1 MRITF
6 LLLGLVLLFGCSQK
20 TSEEHVSAA
29 QAFIAEER
37 MESAVVELKNAIQK
51 DPKSAI
57 ARFELGRAYTALKQY
72 ESAEKELN
80 RALEFGHPASEVIP
94 LLSQSYQ
101 KTGAYAALSEIDHT
115 EAGMT
120 PEQEV
125 EVGFFKLQSLLQLEK
140 LDEANALIIE
150 LEKIQATSVYA
161 GLVPVYKKLI
171 AQDNE
176 GAFDSISQLS
186 EQYPESPELLKLK
199 GQLLLRLSRIDEAA
213 EVYKKYVEVYPS
225 DTQTKFVLAKL
236 LVDNAKPLEAEPY
249 VDQLLE
255 INAENPLLNQL
266 KGVISAVKE
275 NYPDAQSYSEKA
287 IQSGRGDPVLRLI
300 AGYAAYLQ
308 QDYEAANRH
317 LSFIASSLPADHPGM
332 KMLAAS
338 QLELGMSD
346 DASDVLANLEELNEQ
361 DAKLFSK
368 TGYELIRSGN
378 IKEAKE
384 VVERSAQISQS
395 AEDLTRLGVLR
406 LSLNDVDGIIDLEK
420 ALEKSP
426 ELDVTKTTLANA
438 YLATNQL
445 DKAEQLAMDWKATN
459 PDDFKAYM
467 LQGEIYAKRQDYD
480 NAVIEYSK
488 AKELSEDNGLVV
500 LALANIDL
508 LRGNTAEGEARLNG
522 LLEKRPDFVPAL
534 ASYYLLKKKEQQ
546 GKEGMQPTL
555 DAVKTNPERKDLQL
569 LLGRM
574 HLSENEFAKVIEVT
588 KNIEENEETP
598 LTYWAL
604 KGKALLGLGDANQ
617 AEDHYDK
624 WLALVPN
631 NKEANVG
638 KLLILDAQNKFAEG
652 AKLSTAYL
660 EKADDMAV
668 RIMQVH
674 FSVMAGQF
682 EKASELYEK
691 LPLQTRDLP
700 VVKGFKARMLL
711 SEQQNQEAL
720 PLSEEVYKNIPNSRN
735 LVLLVGNLERL
746 EKSQESLA
754 LIQSHAEKYPQDIAA
769 KMLLAER
776 QITANEN
783 SAIKTYEET
792 LKLNPNNFVVLNN
805 LAYLYTQEGRLA
817 EAEKYAR
824 QAVEQRPDNAD
835 AIDTL
840 AQALAKQKK
849 YEEAIKFYDR
859 AVNAEMRNEEI
870 YLNYVET
877 LANNGNINLAR
888 RKLTERKFTS
898 EGSEA
903 RIIDLRKK
911 FSI

>member
-6 LLLGLVLLFGCSQK
+6 LVLGLFLLLGCSQK
-20 TSEEHVSAA
+20 SSDEHVKAA
-29 QAFIAEER
+29 QDFMAEKR

-51 DPKSAI
+51 DPRSAI
-57 ARFELGRAYTALKQY
+57 ARFELGRSYIALKQY

-125 EVGFFKLQSLLQLEK
+125 EVGFFKIQSLLQLEK
-140 LDEANALIIE
+140 VTEAGKLIEE
-150 LEKIQATSVYA
+150 LEKIQVSTVYS
-161 GLVPVYKKLI
+161 GLLPVYKNLLNK
-171 AQDNE
+171 DNE
-176 GAFDSISQLS
+176 GAFTEISALS
-186 EQYPESPELLKLK
+186 EQYPDSPDLLKLK
-199 GQLLLRLSRIDEAA
+199 GQLLLQMGKREEAA
-213 EVYKKYVEVYPS
+213 EVYKHYIDVYPA
-225 DTQTKFVLAKL
+225 DTQTVFVLAKL
-236 LVDNAKPLEAEPY
+236 LVDSARPLEAEPY
-249 VDQLLE
+249 VDQLLA

-275 NYPDAQSYSEKA
+275 NFADAQKYSEKA

-300 AGYAAYLQ
+300 AGYSAYLQ
-308 QDYEAANRH
+308 QDYVEANRH
-317 LSFIASSLPADHPGM
+317 LSFIASSLPPEHPGM

-346 DASDVLANLEELNEQ
+346 DASELLSNIGSLEES

-384 VVERSAQISQS
+384 VVERSAEISRS

-426 ELDVTKTTLANA
+426 DLDVTKTTLANA
-438 YLATNQL
+438 YLATSQL
-445 DKAEQLAMDWKATN
+445 DKAEQLAKEWKATN
-459 PDDFKAYM
+459 PEDFKAFM
-467 LQGEIYAKRQDYD
+467 LQGEIFAKRKDYD
-480 NAVIEYSK
+480 AALTEYVK
-488 AKELSEDNGLVV
+488 AKELSSDNGLVL
-500 LALANIDL
+500 LAIANIDML
-508 LRGNTAEGEARLNG
+508 KGDTDKGEAGLND
-522 LLEKRPDFVPAL
+522 LLAKKPGFVPGI
-534 ASYYLLKKKEQQ
+534 ASYYLFKKKQDK
-546 GKEGMQPTL
+546 GIEGMKPAL
-555 DAVKTNPERKDLQL
+555 DASNAEPDRVDLTM

-574 HLSENEFAKVIEVT
+574 YLSEQQFDKVIELT
-588 KNIEENEETP
+588 DKISQNNDKP
-598 LTYWAL
+598 ATYWAL
-604 KGKALLGLGDANQ
+604 RGKALLALGDANK
-617 AEDHYDK
+617 ADDHYDN
-624 WLALVPN
+624 WLQEAPN
-631 NKEANVG
+631 NKEANIG
-638 KLLILDAQNKFAEG
+638 KMLILDAQNKFLEG
-652 AKLSTAYL
+652 EELSTAYL

-668 RIMQVH
+668 RLMQVH
-674 FSVMAGQF
+674 FSVMGGQF
-682 EKASELYEK
+682 DKANTLYEQ
-691 LPLQTRDLP
+691 LPMQVKDLP
-700 VVKGFKARMLL
+700 VTKGFKARLL
-711 SEQQNQEAL
+711 LADGDNEGAL
-720 PLSEEVYKNIPNSRN
+720 PLSNEVYDNIPNSRN

-746 EKSQESLA
+746 KKQPEAMK
-754 LIQSHAEKYPQDIAA
+754 LIQNHAQKNPNDIAA

-776 QITANEN
+776 QINAGQ
-783 SAIKTYEET
+783 SGAIETYEET

-805 LAYLYTQEGRLA
+805 LAYLYTQEGRLQDA
-817 EAEKYAR
+817 ERYAR
-824 QAVEQRPDNAD
+824 QAVEQRPENAD

-849 YEEAIKFYDR
+849 YDEAIKFYDR
-859 AVNAEMRNEEI
+859 AIDDDMKNEEI
-870 YLNYVET
+870 FLNYVEV

-888 RKLTERKFTS
+888 RKLTERKFIG

-911 FSI
+911 FKI

>member
-6 LLLGLVLLFGCSQK
+6 LVLGLFLLVGCSQK
-20 TSEEHVSAA
+20 SSEEHVLAA
-29 QAFIAEER
+29 QDFMAEKR

-57 ARFELGRAYTALKQY
+57 ARFELGRSYIALKQY

-101 KTGAYAALSEIDHT
+101 QTGAYAALSEIDHT

-140 LDEANALIIE
+140 TEEAVKLIEE
-150 LEKIQATSVYA
+150 LEKVQASTVYS
-161 GLVPVYKKLI
+161 GLLPVYKNLLNK
-171 AQDNE
+171 DSE
-176 GAFDSISQLS
+176 GAFAVITELS
-186 EQYPESPELLKLK
+186 NQYPDNPDLLKLK
-199 GQLLLRLSRIDEAA
+199 GQLLLQLDKREEAA
-213 EVYKKYVEVYPS
+213 EVYKHYVEVYPA
-225 DTQTKFVLAKL
+225 DTQTVFVLAKL
-236 LVDNAKPLEAEPY
+236 LVDSAKPLEAEPY

-275 NYPDAQSYSEKA
+275 NYADAQKFSEKA
-287 IQSGRGDPVLRLI
+287 ILSGRGDPVLRLI

-317 LSFIASSLPADHPGM
+317 LSFIASSLPPDHPGM

-338 QLELGMSD
+338 QLELGLSD
-346 DASDVLANLEELNEQ
+346 DASDVLANLGELSEQ

-368 TGYELIRSGN
+368 TGYELIRAGN

-384 VVERSAQISQS
+384 VVERSAQISRS

-406 LSLNDVDGIIDLEK
+406 LSLNDVSGIIDLEK

-426 ELDVTKTTLANA
+426 DLEVTKATLANA
-438 YLATNQL
+438 YLATNQM
-445 DKAEQLAMDWKATN
+445 DKAEQLAKDWKVSN
-459 PDDFKAYM
+459 PEDFKAYM
-467 LQGEIYAKRQDYD
+467 LMGEVFVKRKEYD
-480 NAVIEYSK
+480 SAIAEYSK
-488 AKELSEDNGLVV
+488 ARELSDDNGLVM
-500 LALANIDL
+500 LAIANIDL
-508 LRGNTAEGEARLNG
+508 LKGDLDKGEAALNE
-522 LLEKRPDFVPAL
+522 LLAKRPGFVPGI
-534 ASYYLLKKKEQQ
+534 ASYYLFKKKQDQ
-546 GKEGMQPTL
+546 GKAGMKPAF
-555 DAVKTNPERKDLQL
+555 DAITAEPERVDLAM

-574 HLSENEFAKVIEVT
+574 YLSEQQFDKVIELT
-588 KNIEENEETP
+588 DKIGENDATP
-598 LTYWAL
+598 ATYWAL
-604 KGKALLGLGDANQ
+604 RGKALLALGNASN
-617 AEDHYDK
+617 ATAHYDN
-624 WLALVPN
+624 WLKEAPN
-631 NKEANVG
+631 NKEANIG
-638 KLLILDAQNKFAEG
+638 KLLILDAQNQFAKG
-652 AKLSTAYL
+652 AELSTSYL
-660 EKADDMAV
+660 EKADDLAV
-668 RIMQVH
+668 KLMQVH
-674 FSVMAGQF
+674 FLVMDGQVA
-682 EKASELYEK
+682 KANERYQK

-700 VVKGFKARMLL
+700 VTKGFKARLL
-711 SEQQNQEAL
+711 LAEGDNAGAL
-720 PLSEEVYKNIPNSRN
+720 PLSSEVYDSIPNTRN

-746 EKSQESLA
+746 KKQPEAMK
-754 LIQSHAEKYPQDIAA
+754 LIQNHAQKYPNDIAA

-776 QITANEN
+776 QIT
-783 SAIKTYEET
+783 SGQSDAIGTYEET

-805 LAYLYTQEGRLA
+805 LAYLYTQEGRFKDA
-817 EAEKYAR
+817 ETYAR
-824 QAVEQRPDNAD
+824 QAVEQRPENPE

-840 AQALAKQKK
+840 AQALASQKK
-849 YEEAIKFYDR
+849 YEEALKFYDR
-859 AVNAEMRNEEI
+859 AINDNMKNEEI
-870 YLNYVET
+870 FLNYVEV
-877 LANNGNINLAR
+877 LANNGNVNLAR

-903 RIIDLRKK
+903 RIIALRKR